1 MEIKMHKLKELVKK
15 RVVFLDGAF
24 GTELQ
29 KRGLGQG
36 DIPELWN
43 VTKPEIIKEV
53 HQSYIDAGSDIINTN
68 TFGANRIKLK
78 ELGLDARLIEL
89 NEAAVK
95 NASDTA
101 GGKAM
106 IAGSIG
112 PTGVFLEPFG
122 PVSFMQMYQIYKEQV
137 EVLVKSGVDIINFET
152 MVDIGELR
160 AAVLAAFDTC
170 NLPVFA
176 NMTFD
181 QSGRSLTGSDVETAF
196 NILQGLGCEFV
207 GTNCGMGPDIMAGM
221 LSGVRDNIH
230 ARLVLQAN
238 AGLPVIKD
246 GKTVFNMNEEE
257 YIKHASK
264 FMDYGVSV
272 IGGCCGTTPDFIRML
287 VKVFKDKKPEEFSEN
302 GYIKLSS
309 PSKTI
314 TAGFDKPF
322 LKVAEK
328 INPSASKKLKL
339 EVQQGKLLFA
349 KELAKRQEEKG
360 AHVLDVNMG
369 TSGIDEKE
377 MIVKCVKE
385 LTSLVQIPLCID
397 STRSEAIEEAVKI
410 YPGRVLI
417 NSISGEQE
425 KMDAILPVM
434 KRYGCYAILLPIN
447 ESGIPEKVE
456 ERKKIILKVVEEAKK
471 YGIPKSRFIVDA
483 LIMTVS
489 AAQPLVVKSL
499 ETAYMAKNELNMA
512 VTGGLSNVS
521 FGLPS
526 RDLINSNFLS
536 MMIAS
541 GLDSAILN
549 VENDFINTAIDACN
563 VITGRD
569 KNSSAYIGNYK
580 DAGKFNLVTGDVA
593 AVKQSDDKNQGG
605 PEQKNE
611 VKDKLYNSILNGD
624 SENVCAFV
632 ENCLAAKEEA
642 LDIVNKRMI
651 PAIVEVGKRYDTKE
665 YFLPQ
670 LLMSAEAMK
679 KGFSVL
685 EPLLKLGA
693 KTSLGKIVLATVKG
707 DVHDIGKNIVAIML
721 SNHGFEVVDLG
732 KDIASDVILNE
743 AIKQG
748 ASIIGLSALMTTT
761 MEEMGRFMDLKNKN
775 NVDIPV
781 MVGGAVVTDDYAK
794 KIGAHYSKDAVRAVE
809 KAKELVGVVL

>member
-1 MEIKMHKLKELVKK
+1 MNKLKDIINQ
-15 RVVFLDGAF
+15 RVVFLDGAL

-43 VTKPEIIKEV
+43 VTKSDVIKGV
-53 HQSYIDAGSDIINTN
+53 HESYIEAGCDIINTN
-68 TFGANRIKLK
+68 TFGGNRVKLK
-78 ELGLDARLIEL
+78 ELGLDNRLIEL
-89 NEAAVK
+89 NEAGVK
-95 NASDTA
+95 NALDASN
-101 GGKAM
+101 GKALV
-106 IAGSIG
+106 AGSIG
-112 PTGVFLEPFG
+112 PTGIFLEPFG
-122 PVSFMQMYQIYKEQV
+122 PISFKKMYEIYKEQV

-170 NLPVFA
+170 DLPVFA

-181 QSGRSLTGSDVETAF
+181 QNGRSLTGSNVETAF

-207 GTNCGMGPDIMAGM
+207 GTNCGMGPDIMADM
-221 LSGVRDNIH
+221 LSGVRENIH

-238 AGLPVIKD
+238 AGLPIIKD
-246 GKTVFNMNEEE
+246 GKTVFSMNEEE
-257 YIKHASK
+257 YIKHASR

-272 IGGCCGTTPDFIRML
+272 IGGCCGTTPEFIKML
-287 VKVFKDKKPEEFSEN
+287 VKVFKDKKPKEFSEN
-302 GYIKLSS
+302 QYIKLSS

-314 TAGFDKPF
+314 VAGFDKPF
-322 LKVAEK
+322 LKIAEK

-339 EVQQGKLLFA
+339 EVQQGKLTLA
-349 KELAKRQEEKG
+349 KELAKRQEEAG

-369 TSGIDEKE
+369 TSGIDEKA

-385 LTSLVQIPLCID
+385 LISLSQIPLCID
-397 STRSEAIEEAVKI
+397 STRSDAIEEAVKI

-417 NSISGEQE
+417 NSISGEKE
-425 KMDAILPVM
+425 KIDAILPVM
-434 KRYGCYAILLPIN
+434 KRYGCYCILLPLN
-447 ESGIPEKVE
+447 ETGIPDTVE
-456 ERKKIILKVVEEAKK
+456 ERKEIILEVLEEAKK
-471 YGIPKSRFIVDA
+471 YSIPKSRFIVDA

-489 AAQPLVVKSL
+489 AAQPLVMESLKS
-499 ETAYMAKNELNMA
+499 AYMAKNVLGMA
-512 VTGGLSNVS
+512 TTGGLSNVS

-549 VENDFINTAIDACN
+549 VENDFINTAVDACN

-569 KNSSAYIGNYK
+569 KNSSEYIKKYK
-580 DAGKFNLVTGDVA
+580 DAGKFHLVSGDIEVT
-593 AVKQSDDKNQGG
+593 KGLGEKKSDDKKAQADI
-605 PEQKNE
+605 
-611 VKDKLYNSILNGD
+611 KDKLYNAVLTGD
-624 SENVCAFV
+624 SDNVCDYVNEF
-632 ENCLAAKEEA
+632 LAKPEEP

-685 EPLLKLGA
+685 EPLLKEG
-693 KTSLGKIVLATVKG
+693 KSSSLGTVVLATVKG

-721 SNHGFEVVDLG
+721 SNHGFEVIDLG
-732 KDIASDVILNE
+732 KDVESDLILDE
-743 AIKQG
+743 AIKRG

-761 MEEMGRFMDLKNKN
+761 MEEMGRFMALIKERKLT
-775 NVDIPV
+775 IPV
-781 MVGGAVVTDDYAK
+781 MIGGAVVTDDYAK
-794 KIGAHYSKDAVRAVE
+794 KIGAHYSKDAVKAVE
-809 KAKELVGVVL
+809 KAKELVGASL